1 MHLPSFCVQGKKFYQ
16 MFLSY
21 FLHLRKLPFHWIGF
35 VLCYLLIVLII
46 LILFLLLLLSDF
58 SFKPVFSFPSWLD
71 FLISLFISL
80 IHFGD
85 HFFELLL

>member
-1 MHLPSFCVQGKKFYQ
+1 

-21 FLHLRKLPFHWIGF
+21 FLHLRKLPFRWIVF

-46 LILFLLLLLSDF
+46 WILFLLLSLSNF
-58 SFKPVFSFPSWLD
+58 SFAPVSPFPSWLD

-85 HFFELLL
+85 LFELLL